1 MAINIAPKSLDTDL
15 SELMRDPQDKSSI
28 RRAPKAI
35 ATFNYCKSLELT
47 LSLFIETFLFFP
59 AHFYFSV
66 YSLIFPLQENS
77 EG

>member
-1 MAINIAPKSLDTDL
+1 MAINIVPKSLDTDL

-59 AHFYFSV
+59 TQLYFS
-66 YSLIFPLQENS
+66 SHFLTFPL
-77 EG
+77 